1 MVKIRP
7 FAAVRPPKQYVE
19 EVAARPYDV
28 LNSAEAKAEA
38 DEAKYQK
45 ALKRLKLEARRNGQ
59 NPDAVTLNKAEYLA
73 SEEKPVEQVEGYV
86 RTKYTT
92 DEGKI
97 AVVTY
102 SNGVKFIL
110 NFNSF
115 DVNVKYDGVD
125 YTVKDLGF
133 VKIK

>member
-1 MVKIRP
+1 
-7 FAAVRPPKQYVE
+7 
-19 EVAARPYDV
+19 
-28 LNSAEAKAEA
+28 AKEEA
-38 DEAKYQK
+38 DDAKYQK

-59 NPDAVTLNKAEYLA
+59 DPNAVTLNKEEYLA
-73 SEEKPVEQVEGYV
+73 SEEKPAEEVTGYV

-102 SNGVKFIL
+102 SNGVKFVL

-115 DVNVKYDGVD
+115 DVTVEYDGVQ
-125 YTVKDLGF
+125 YTVESLGF
-133 VKIK
+133 IKIK